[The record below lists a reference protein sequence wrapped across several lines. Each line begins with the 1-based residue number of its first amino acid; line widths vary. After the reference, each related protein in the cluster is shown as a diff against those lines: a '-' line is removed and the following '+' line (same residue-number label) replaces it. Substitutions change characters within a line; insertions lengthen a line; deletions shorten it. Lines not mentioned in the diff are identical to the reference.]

1 MNVAIYLDD
10 EKAYTTNK
18 QYIASLGLIMDESFH
33 FALLRISIAQ
43 ILKAS
48 GFDKCKPSILNILTD
63 IYIQYFRLLLSRT
76 LKFSNQRVNCN
87 DIGIQDIT
95 QAMLD
100 IGFIKPSSFEN
111 YLDAY
116 DILKHHNHRDKDS
129 NVHKEYN
136 TKSMDSFID
145 WLKYSDSFSTSQKLS
160 EVPREYIK
168 NLIDKRKLDDSA
180 ETDQDKKK
188 RKLRE
193 KQEFYNHFKSTL
205 STDLP
210 NEENE
215 EEISKQDQLS
225 WLDYLAEKDL
235 KLGHDLK
242 FLSTSLEPQL
252 ISLQNNERLHPIP
265 KSKRQQILQ
274 HINNVNKNDHVLI
287 NLEQDE
293 ENAITPPT
301 DLLKVLP
308 YNLKYDKNLLDDD
321 LDLYFEYF
329 QKHNQHNED
338 PETHEHDHEHDHDHE
353 QDHGTDH
360 DGILVND
367 DGIGGDNK
375 LML

>member
-1 MNVAIYLDD
+1 
-10 EKAYTTNK
+10 
-18 QYIASLGLIMDESFH
+18 MDESFH

-48 GFDKCKPSILNILTD
+48 GFDKCRPSILNILTD
-63 IYIQYFRLLLSRT
+63 IYIQYFKLLLSRT

-87 DIGIQDIT
+87 DIGVQDIT

-145 WLKYSDSFSTSQKLS
+145 WLKYSDSFVTSQKLS

-205 STDLP
+205 SNDLP
-210 NEENE
+210 QEENE

-242 FLSTSLEPQL
+242 YLNTSLEPQL

-265 KSKRQQILQ
+265 KSKRQQIFQ
-274 HINNVNKNDHVLI
+274 HINNVNKHDHLLI
-287 NLEQDE
+287 NLEQGE
-293 ENAITPPT
+293 ENAITPPN

-321 LDLYFEYF
+321 LDLYFDYF
-329 QKHNQHNED
+329 QKHSQQDED
-338 PETHEHDHEHDHDHE
+338 RNNHE
-353 QDHGTDH
+353 QDHDQDH
-360 DGILVND
+360 DHQQDHDIDHNGLLVND

>member
-1 MNVAIYLDD
+1 
-10 EKAYTTNK
+10 
-18 QYIASLGLIMDESFH
+18 MDESFH
-33 FALLRISIAQ
+33 FTLLRISIAQ

-63 IYIQYFRLLLSRT
+63 IYIQYFKLLLSRT
-76 LKFSNQRVNCN
+76 LKFSNQRVNSN
-87 DIGIQDIT
+87 DIGIQDVT

-116 DILKHHNHRDKDS
+116 DIPKHHNHRDIDS

-136 TKSMDSFID
+136 TKSIDSFIN
-145 WLKYSDSFSTSQKLS
+145 WLKYSDSFATSQRLS
-160 EVPREYIK
+160 EVPKEYIK
-168 NLIDKRKLDDSA
+168 NLIDKRKIDDSA

-193 KQEFYNHFKSTL
+193 KQEFYNHFKTTL
-205 STDLP
+205 SSDLP

-242 FLSTSLEPQL
+242 FLGTSLEPQL

-274 HINNVNKNDHVLI
+274 HINNVNKHDHILL
-287 NLEQDE
+287 NLEQEDE
-293 ENAITPPT
+293 ENAITPPAE
-301 DLLKVLP
+301 LLKVLP
-308 YNLKYDKNLLDDD
+308 YNLKYDKHLLEDD
-321 LDLYFEYF
+321 LDLYLDYF
-329 QKHNQHNED
+329 QKHNHQSDDSESHDRDHD
-338 PETHEHDHEHDHDHE
+338 PDHELEHDTSHNSL
-353 QDHGTDH
+353 
-360 DGILVND
+360 LVND